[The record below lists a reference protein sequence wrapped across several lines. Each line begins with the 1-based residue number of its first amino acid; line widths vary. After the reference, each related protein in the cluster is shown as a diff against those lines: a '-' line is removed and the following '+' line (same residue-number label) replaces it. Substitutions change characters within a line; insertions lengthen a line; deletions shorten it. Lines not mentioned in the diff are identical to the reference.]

1 VSAARYVF
9 GDTQAAVATLLRD
22 VLADATQ
29 PYALGATVGT
39 RVPRGATPP
48 PLPYVLV
55 AVDGSEVVWPVVQRN
70 ATRVT
75 VWHRDADS
83 AYDLAQLAH
92 GVLLSEAGPLACHA
106 RLGPLRS
113 FDVDTETDLA
123 WFAVRV
129 SSGAVGLVP

>member
-1 VSAARYVF
+1 MYVF

-22 VLADATQ
+22 ALAGAGQ
-29 PYALGATVGT
+29 PFAQDATVGT
-39 RVPRGATPP
+39 RVPRGSTPP

-55 AVDGSEVVWPVVQRN
+55 ALDGSEVIWPVVQRN

-92 GVLLSEAGPLACHA
+92 GVLLSSPGPLACHA

-129 SSGAVGLVP
+129 SSGAESLVP